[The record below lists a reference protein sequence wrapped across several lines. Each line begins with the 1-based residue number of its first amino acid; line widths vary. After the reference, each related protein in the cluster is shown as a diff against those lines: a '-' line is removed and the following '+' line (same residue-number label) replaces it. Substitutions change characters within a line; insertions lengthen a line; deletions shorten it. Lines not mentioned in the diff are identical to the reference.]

1 MIPASGTATSE
12 PKSAPIVVIN
22 AARLPSRSAATTW
35 VVPCTP
41 PVDWGR
47 AGCPGASHG
56 AVAAIGRGAAWSG
69 LIAAARSAANDAPP
83 SSAIGSAARSGSSA

>member
-12 PKSAPIVVIN
+12 PKSAPIVVIS

-41 PVDWGR
+41 PADRGR
-47 AGCPGASHG
+47 AGWPGASHG
-56 AVAAIGRGAAWSG
+56 AVAMIGRGAAQSG
-69 LIAAARSAANDAPP
+69 RIAAARFAANGAPP
-83 SSAIGSAARSGSSA
+83 SSAIGSVARSGSSA